1 MIATTQMRLRFF
13 QKTIRDGQCPSYDH
27 VQNWLVLKGKANHAI
42 WYRGTEQTLRGF
54 PERIDIHRGVQAKQ
68 RLFECRLDH
77 RFAFHADPWRSLH
90 YGSSSRDPSFV
101 CAGPWLP
108 IPEMSNNRR
117 SKKAT

>member
-1 MIATTQMRLRFF
+1 
-13 QKTIRDGQCPSYDH
+13 
-27 VQNWLVLKGKANHAI
+27 VLKGKANHAI